1 MAISIY
7 ECHRE
12 LFMPPN
18 GNNGMCTFNLR
29 EGEIQNSEFIDAAES
44 PRLDS
49 MNIDCGHFSSENEML
64 IEVEG
69 MNLMSCLGP

>member
-1 MAISIY
+1 
-7 ECHRE
+7 
-12 LFMPPN
+12 MPPN